1 MNITKLVSTEKSLKR
16 SLIFVVTAFV
26 VLLCIW
32 ISMFLWFYNVY
43 IDSILYRERQQQMKE
58 VTVQL
63 FKGLEDVTQGWW
75 KDTDVFC
82 AAIEDR
88 EFASLDELY
97 AYLQTLSKLFK
108 VDDAHRHLIA
118 VDDTGSYLTHSG
130 WNGTLPEMD
139 FLMDAPEK
147 VSFVTSRINRSDAGV
162 FFLQR
167 LPEPIELDNGGH
179 PVRLI
184 YFGLSCQLAEMDPFF
199 SCEAYDNT
207 NSVYVL
213 DQYGSR
219 IFSSGDDALIGY
231 NAYATLRDIS
241 YLHGTSFAAAK
252 HELDNSG
259 LAYSNAVLN
268 GEEYYYAL
276 KKMDNADWTLLFL
289 VPSNYVAQDVVSL
302 VEMTVRLIFA
312 FSMILLA
319 ACTAVVSF
327 ILLKNQKRTLD
338 TERENNEK
346 LSEINREL
354 DQKNTALSAAV
365 ELAESAKQQATAAN
379 RAKSEFLSNMS
390 HDIRTPMNAIVGITS
405 LMENEAELSDRM
417 HHFIRKLRTTGQH
430 LLGLVSDVLDM
441 SKIEAAEIRIV
452 SEPVSLA
459 ELTWQIEGIIRLHAD
474 EKEQDFMVRIHD
486 IAHEFLIGDSVR
498 LNQIFINLLSNAV
511 KYTPRGGAIRFD
523 IAELPSACDGFAR
536 LRASV
541 ADNGCGMT
549 HEFLPHIFEPFARA
563 ENSITNKVHGTGL
576 GMAITKNLVD
586 LMGGEITV
594 ESTPQ
599 KGSRFEVTLS
609 LPIDTNAACA
619 PEAGVVLLI
628 SRDRGLE
635 RNLNAMARASA
646 LQVLTTDCM
655 EAAMALLRQRDIDV
669 ILLSGQLRDEN
680 PSEIVSTLR
689 SAAKG
694 EALIFIADYMPAEQ
708 SQNLLNSIGAD
719 GFLARPFFLSQLTNA
734 IHQAR
739 VHVSAP
745 KAGGTSILRGM
756 RFLCAEDNALNAD
769 ILTALMEIR
778 GAACDIY
785 PDGEALVKA
794 FADVRP
800 DEYNA
805 ILMDIQMPVMNG
817 LDAARAIRSGKN
829 PLGRTIPI
837 IAMTANAFNEDVQ
850 SCLAAGMTAHISK
863 PIDIAAL
870 ERIMQKLQLR

>member
-32 ISMFLWFYNVY
+32 IFMFLWFYNVY

-75 KDTDVFC
+75 KDTGIFC

-97 AYLQTLSKLFK
+97 AYLQALSKLFK

-179 PVRLI
+179 SVRLI

-213 DQYGSR
+213 DPYGGR
-219 IFSSGDDALIGY
+219 VFSSGDDALIGY

-252 HELDNSG
+252 HELDSSG

-365 ELAESAKQQATAAN
+365 DLAESAKQQATAAN

-405 LMENEAELSDRM
+405 LMENEAELSAKM

-459 ELTWQIEGIIRLHAD
+459 ELTWQIESIIRLHAD
-474 EKEQDFMVRIHD
+474 EKEQDFMVRTHD

-511 KYTPRGGAIRFD
+511 KYTPCGGTIRFD
-523 IAELPSACDGFAR
+523 IAELPSALDGFAR

-541 ADNGCGMT
+541 ADNGYGMT
-549 HEFLPHIFEPFARA
+549 HDFLPHIFEPFARA
-563 ENSITNKVHGTGL
+563 ENSITNKIHGTGL
-576 GMAITKNLVD
+576 GMAITKKLVD

-609 LPIDTNAACA
+609 LPIDTSAACA
-619 PEAGVVLLI
+619 PETGVVLLI

-635 RNLNAMARASA
+635 RNLNAMAQASA
-646 LQVLTTDCM
+646 LQVLTADCA
-655 EAAMALLRQRDIDV
+655 EAAAALLRQRDIDV
-669 ILLSGQLRDEN
+669 ILLSRHLCDEN
-680 PSEIVSTLR
+680 PSKTVSALR
-689 SAAKG
+689 SAAKE
-694 EALIFIADYMPAEQ
+694 EALIFITDYMPAEQ
-708 SQNLLNSIGAD
+708 SQDLLNSIGAD

-739 VHVSAP
+739 VRVSAP
-745 KAGGTSILRGM
+745 KVSGTSILRGM

-769 ILTALMEIR
+769 ILTALMEMR

-800 DEYNA
+800 DEYDA
-805 ILMDIQMPVMNG
+805 ILMDMQMPVMNG

-850 SCLAAGMTAHISK
+850 SCLDAGMTAHISK

-870 ERIMQKLQLR
+870 EGIMQKLQLR

>member
-75 KDTDVFC
+75 KDTGVFC

-252 HELDNSG
+252 HELDSSG

-365 ELAESAKQQATAAN
+365 DLAESAKQQATAAN

-474 EKEQDFMVRIHD
+474 EKEQDFMVRVHD

-511 KYTPRGGAIRFD
+511 KYTPCGGAIRFD
-523 IAELPSACDGFAR
+523 IAELPSARDGFAR

-576 GMAITKNLVD
+576 GMAITKKLVD

-594 ESTPQ
+594 ESAPQ

-694 EALIFIADYMPAEQ
+694 EALILIADYMPAEQ

-794 FADVRP
+794 FADVQS
-800 DEYNA
+800 DEYDA

>member
-75 KDTDVFC
+75 KDTGIFC

-252 HELDNSG
+252 HELDSSG

-338 TERENNEK
+338 
-346 LSEINREL
+346 
-354 DQKNTALSAAV
+354 
-365 ELAESAKQQATAAN
+365 AAN

-474 EKEQDFMVRIHD
+474 EKEQDFMVRVHD

-511 KYTPRGGAIRFD
+511 KYTPCGGAIRFD
-523 IAELPSACDGFAR
+523 IAELPSARDGFAR

-549 HEFLPHIFEPFARA
+549 REFLPHIFEPFARA

-576 GMAITKNLVD
+576 GMAITKKLVD

-594 ESTPQ
+594 ESAPQ

-635 RNLNAMARASA
+635 RNLNAMAQASA
-646 LQVLTTDCM
+646 LQVLTADCM
-655 EAAMALLRQRDIDV
+655 ETAAALLRQREIDV
-669 ILLSGQLRDEN
+669 ILLSGQLCDEN

-694 EALIFIADYMPAEQ
+694 EALVFIADYMPAEQ
-708 SQNLLNSIGAD
+708 SQDLLSSSGAD